1 MPVFELARRPTHWVR
16 VALVAMLL
24 AFAINSIAHV
34 SHQHD
39 DPGTTASV
47 AHSVACGYCASF
59 GSLADAPK
67 HTYSLP
73 GHEQPRTPVATI
85 VAAAISAL
93 PQTSAQPRAPPLS

>member
-1 MPVFELARRPTHWVR
+1 MPVFQLARRPTHWVR
-16 VALVAMLL
+16 VALVALVL

-34 SHQHD
+34 THQHD
-39 DPGTTASV
+39 DASTTSV
-47 AHSVACGYCASF
+47 THSLACSYCASF

-73 GHEQPRTPVATI
+73 GRKQIVAPVASI
-85 VAAAISAL
+85 VAAAIAAS